1 MVGLCCCCCS
11 VTQSCPT
18 LCNPWPAVCQASL
31 SLTISRSLPKFMFTA
46 SVILSSRLT
55 LWHPVLLLPPIFP
68 SIRDFSNESALHT
81 RCPRYQSFSLSI
93 SPSSEYS
100 GLIALSID
108 WFDLLAVQGTFRS
121 LLQHHSSKAS
131 MTTGKT
137 IALTYTDLCWQN
149 NVSAFQYTAFR
160 TCKKKKKPTRYV
172 KQK

>member
-121 LLQHHSSKAS
+121 LPQHHSSKAS
-131 MTTGKT
+131 IPWHSAVHGVAKSWTQLGDWTKTTITETKT
-137 IALTYTDLCWQN
+137 ILFIWGL
-149 NVSAFQYTAFR
+149 FILLF
-160 TCKKKKKPTRYV
+160 
-172 KQK
+172 